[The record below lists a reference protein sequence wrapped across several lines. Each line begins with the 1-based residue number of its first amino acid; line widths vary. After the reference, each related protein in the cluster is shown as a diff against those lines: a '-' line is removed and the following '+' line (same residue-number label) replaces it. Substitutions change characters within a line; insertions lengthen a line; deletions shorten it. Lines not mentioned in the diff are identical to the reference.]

1 MKTREDYVKVCQRC
15 EKRAMSMKLGIICT
29 LTQQPADYE
38 TPDCPSFVLDEKVER
53 LQNVS
58 AIEQANEAK
67 NNLSGG
73 ILFVVVGVIWLV
85 IGISLNRFFYGS
97 ILMIIGGIAGIARQ
111 SLNKG
116 RTKKKLNYSDETL
129 DEII

>member
-1 MKTREDYVKVCQRC
+1 
-15 EKRAMSMKLGIICT
+15 MKLGIICT
-29 LTQQPADYE
+29 LTQQHADYE
-38 TPDCPSFVLDEKVER
+38 TPDCPAFVLDEKVER
-53 LQNVS
+53 LQHVS
-58 AIEQANEAK
+58 AIEEANDVK

-73 ILFVVVGVIWLV
+73 ILFLVVGVIWLV

-97 ILMIIGGIAGIARQ
+97 ILMIIGGIAGIVRQ

-116 RTKKKLNYSDETL
+116 GTKKKFKNSDETL

>member
-1 MKTREDYVKVCQRC
+1 MKTREDYVKICQRC

-38 TPDCPSFVLDEKVER
+38 TLVCPSFVLDEKVER
-53 LQNVS
+53 LQNAS

-67 NNLSGG
+67 NNLGGG
-73 ILFVVVGVIWLV
+73 ILFLIVGVIWLV
-85 IGISLNRFFYGS
+85 IGIFLNRFFYLS
-97 ILMIIGGIAGIARQ
+97 ILMIIGGIVGIVRQ

-116 RTKKKLNYSDETL
+116 VRKKKFKYSDETL
-129 DEII
+129 DDIS